1 MKEAIIT
8 ITIGTIIGGTIGAI
22 LYKILCSDC
31 TPYIITFQKGI
42 ESMNI
47 IDGDPTHSPEDFLY
61 LAELRQRYEELHKE
75 TK

>member
-8 ITIGTIIGGTIGAI
+8 ITIGTIIGGTIGTI

-42 ESMNI
+42 ESMQIEDLMNPTFKEYM
-47 IDGDPTHSPEDFLY
+47 GDKKVFHPEL
-61 LAELRQRYEELHKE
+61 K
-75 TK
+75 